1 MARKASSRK
10 PALTLPKP
18 SARSPNGKAKSSR
31 ALSASDAA
39 GAAQQGL
46 LQLTF
51 ARHAH
56 GYGFV
61 GAAAFLLD
69 AILILYIG
77 IQAPFLP
84 RGVRFDFLVWL
95 LPSVAGAV
103 ASWDAVR
110 LKREPYRRH
119 YESSHFAMSTAGMV
133 LFFVTALAIVLM
145 IWQQFPSWLDPG
157 WIYPIAVAGVPLTI
171 ISMGMTWQGLG
182 LRKAGERPGK
192 RLRANIALLTC
203 EAFGKRYADAM
214 WAAVAVEL
222 AHNFSLVF
230 DDVQD
235 HDELRRGRPSVWKVW
250 GPGQAINAGAALET
264 LVTRAVIDLL
274 PARYADRTRPALLLL
289 TDAMLAL
296 CRGQVLDL
304 QFEQRVDVSVDEY
317 MEMVGLKTAALFECA
332 ARLGGLAAG
341 VGDAALDKAGKFG
354 YHLGIAFQVI
364 DDILGVWGSTSQT
377 GKPMGSDLKN
387 GKKTLPTLVALKG
400 GAAGNRRVLRSL
412 LTRARFT
419 TTEMETARAIIT
431 QSSAQ
436 AICRRQAAEHLAEAR
451 LQLFGMTDRPNW
463 AVRALA
469 EMVTTLESGLV

>member
-1 MARKASSRK
+1 MKTK
-10 PALTLPKP
+10 
-18 SARSPNGKAKSSR
+18 
-31 ALSASDAA
+31 
-39 GAAQQGL
+39 
-46 LQLTF
+46 TF
-51 ARHAH
+51 ASRTDRLQAMNQALDRELSRLSQR
-56 GYGFV
+56 V
-61 GAAAFLLD
+61 GSSQSSLLT
-69 AILILYIG
+69 
-77 IQAPFLP
+77 
-84 RGVRFDFLVWL
+84 
-95 LPSVAGAV
+95 
-103 ASWDAVR
+103 
-110 LKREPYRRH
+110 E
-119 YESSHFAMSTAGMV
+119 MV
-133 LFFVTALAIVLM
+133 
-145 IWQQFPSWLDPG
+145 Q
-157 WIYPIAVAGVPLTI
+157 YH
-171 ISMGMTWQGLG
+171 LG

-250 GPGQAINAGAALET
+250 GSGQAINAGAALET

-332 ARLGGLAAG
+332 ARLGGIAAG
-341 VGDAALDKAGKFG
+341 VGDASSDKAGKFG

-364 DDILGVWGSTSQT
+364 DDILGVWGSAGQT
-377 GKPMGSDLKN
+377 GKPVGSDLKN

-412 LTRARFT
+412 LTHAKFT
-419 TTEMETARAIIT
+419 AAEMETARAIIT

>member
-1 MARKASSRK
+1 MKTK
-10 PALTLPKP
+10 
-18 SARSPNGKAKSSR
+18 
-31 ALSASDAA
+31 
-39 GAAQQGL
+39 
-46 LQLTF
+46 TF
-51 ARHAH
+51 ASRTDRLQAMNQALDRELSRLSQR
-56 GYGFV
+56 V
-61 GAAAFLLD
+61 GSSQSSLLT
-69 AILILYIG
+69 
-77 IQAPFLP
+77 
-84 RGVRFDFLVWL
+84 
-95 LPSVAGAV
+95 
-103 ASWDAVR
+103 
-110 LKREPYRRH
+110 E
-119 YESSHFAMSTAGMV
+119 MV
-133 LFFVTALAIVLM
+133 
-145 IWQQFPSWLDPG
+145 Q
-157 WIYPIAVAGVPLTI
+157 YH
-171 ISMGMTWQGLG
+171 LG

-317 MEMVGLKTAALFECA
+317 MEMAGLKTAALFECA
-332 ARLGGLAAG
+332 ARLGGIAAG
-341 VGDAALDKAGKFG
+341 VGDASSDKAGNFG

-364 DDILGVWGSTSQT
+364 DDILGVWGSASQT
-377 GKPMGSDLKN
+377 GKPVGSDLKN

-412 LTRARFT
+412 LTHARFT
-419 TTEMETARAIIT
+419 AAEMETARAIMT

>member
-1 MARKASSRK
+1 MKTK
-10 PALTLPKP
+10 
-18 SARSPNGKAKSSR
+18 
-31 ALSASDAA
+31 
-39 GAAQQGL
+39 
-46 LQLTF
+46 TF
-51 ARHAH
+51 ASRTDRLQAMNQALDRELSRLSQR
-56 GYGFV
+56 V
-61 GAAAFLLD
+61 GSSQSSLLT
-69 AILILYIG
+69 
-77 IQAPFLP
+77 
-84 RGVRFDFLVWL
+84 
-95 LPSVAGAV
+95 
-103 ASWDAVR
+103 
-110 LKREPYRRH
+110 E
-119 YESSHFAMSTAGMV
+119 MV
-133 LFFVTALAIVLM
+133 
-145 IWQQFPSWLDPG
+145 Q
-157 WIYPIAVAGVPLTI
+157 YH
-171 ISMGMTWQGLG
+171 LG

-332 ARLGGLAAG
+332 ARLGGIAAG
-341 VGDAALDKAGKFG
+341 VGDASSDKAGKFG

-364 DDILGVWGSTSQT
+364 DDILGVWGSANQT
-377 GKPMGSDLKN
+377 GKPVGSDLKN

-412 LTRARFT
+412 LTHARFT
-419 TTEMETARAIIT
+419 AAEMETARAIIT

>member
-1 MARKASSRK
+1 MKTK
-10 PALTLPKP
+10 
-18 SARSPNGKAKSSR
+18 
-31 ALSASDAA
+31 
-39 GAAQQGL
+39 
-46 LQLTF
+46 TF
-51 ARHAH
+51 ASRTDRLQAMNQALDRELSRLSQR
-56 GYGFV
+56 V
-61 GAAAFLLD
+61 GSSQSSLLT
-69 AILILYIG
+69 
-77 IQAPFLP
+77 
-84 RGVRFDFLVWL
+84 
-95 LPSVAGAV
+95 
-103 ASWDAVR
+103 
-110 LKREPYRRH
+110 E
-119 YESSHFAMSTAGMV
+119 MV
-133 LFFVTALAIVLM
+133 
-145 IWQQFPSWLDPG
+145 Q
-157 WIYPIAVAGVPLTI
+157 YH
-171 ISMGMTWQGLG
+171 LG

-274 PARYADRTRPALLLL
+274 PARFADRTRPALLLL

-332 ARLGGLAAG
+332 ARLGGVAAG
-341 VGDAALDKAGKFG
+341 VGDASSDKAGKFG

-364 DDILGVWGSTSQT
+364 DDILGVWGSTIKT
-377 GKPMGSDLKN
+377 GKPEGSDFKN

-412 LTRARFT
+412 LTHAKFT
-419 TTEMETARAIIT
+419 AAEMETTRAIIT

-451 LQLFGMTDRPNW
+451 LQLFGMTERPNW

>member
-1 MARKASSRK
+1 MKTKMFASRTDRLQAMNQALDRELSRLSQRVGSSQSSL
-10 PALTLPKP
+10 LT
-18 SARSPNGKAKSSR
+18 
-31 ALSASDAA
+31 
-39 GAAQQGL
+39 
-46 LQLTF
+46 
-51 ARHAH
+51 
-56 GYGFV
+56 
-61 GAAAFLLD
+61 
-69 AILILYIG
+69 
-77 IQAPFLP
+77 
-84 RGVRFDFLVWL
+84 
-95 LPSVAGAV
+95 
-103 ASWDAVR
+103 
-110 LKREPYRRH
+110 E
-119 YESSHFAMSTAGMV
+119 MV
-133 LFFVTALAIVLM
+133 
-145 IWQQFPSWLDPG
+145 Q
-157 WIYPIAVAGVPLTI
+157 YH
-171 ISMGMTWQGLG
+171 LG
-182 LRKAGERPGK
+182 LRKSGERPGK

-230 DDVQD
+230 DDIQD
-235 HDELRRGRPSVWKVW
+235 RDELRRGRPSVWKVW

-274 PARYADRTRPALLLL
+274 PARHADRTRPALFML
-289 TDAMLAL
+289 TDSMLAL

-304 QFEQRVDVSVDEY
+304 EFEQRVDVSVDEY

-341 VGDAALDKAGKFG
+341 VGDASLDRAGKFG

-364 DDILGVWGSTSQT
+364 DDILGVWGSSSQT
-377 GKPMGSDLKN
+377 GKPVGSDLKN

-412 LTRARFT
+412 LTRATFT
-419 TTEMETARAIIT
+419 AAEMETARAIIT

-451 LQLFGMTDRPNW
+451 LELFGLSDRPNW

>member
-1 MARKASSRK
+1 MKTK
-10 PALTLPKP
+10 
-18 SARSPNGKAKSSR
+18 
-31 ALSASDAA
+31 
-39 GAAQQGL
+39 
-46 LQLTF
+46 TF
-51 ARHAH
+51 ASRTDRLQAMNQALDRELSRLSQR
-56 GYGFV
+56 V
-61 GAAAFLLD
+61 GSSQSSLLT
-69 AILILYIG
+69 
-77 IQAPFLP
+77 
-84 RGVRFDFLVWL
+84 
-95 LPSVAGAV
+95 
-103 ASWDAVR
+103 
-110 LKREPYRRH
+110 E
-119 YESSHFAMSTAGMV
+119 MV
-133 LFFVTALAIVLM
+133 
-145 IWQQFPSWLDPG
+145 Q
-157 WIYPIAVAGVPLTI
+157 YH
-171 ISMGMTWQGLG
+171 LG

-192 RLRANIALLTC
+192 RLRANLALLTC
-203 EAFGKRYADAM
+203 EAFGKRYADAL

-235 HDELRRGRPSVWKVW
+235 HDELRRGRPTVWKVW
-250 GPGQAINAGAALET
+250 GPGQAINAGAALEA

-289 TDAMLAL
+289 TDSMLAL

-341 VGDAALDKAGKFG
+341 VGDASLDKAGKFG

-364 DDILGVWGSTSQT
+364 DDIVGVWGSTSQT
-377 GKPMGSDLKN
+377 GKPVGSDLKN

-412 LTRARFT
+412 LTRATFST
-419 TTEMETARAIIT
+419 SEMETARAIIT

-451 LQLFGMTDRPNW
+451 LELFGMTDRPNW